1 MYFQQSYA
9 SKSIKIFEFDLE
21 RNSMIPTGKMLT
33 VVNRICETENY
44 INKFTCGKFQKSIQV
59 NNPNNSALTKRIK
72 EKRTE
77 VGLLNAFHATDLC
90 PLPPPKIETPCFE
103 GV

>member
-1 MYFQQSYA
+1 
-9 SKSIKIFEFDLE
+9 
-21 RNSMIPTGKMLT
+21 MIPMGKMLT
-33 VVNRICETENY
+33 VVNRILCEIENY
-44 INKFTCGKFQKSIQV
+44 INKFTCDKFQKSIQV
-59 NNPNNSALTKRIK
+59 NNPNNSALAKRIK
-72 EKRTE
+72 EKGTE